1 MDNSFIFH
9 DKGKYIAINL
19 FFSFEQKKN
28 FYARKNIKSQL
39 HCLHNHKIEW
49 YIKYFIN
56 TIILKIIKNHIRL
69 IANAKSSKIIP
80 ILYLHSI
87 YTKDIHPLKQNL
99 D

>member
-19 FFSFEQKKN
+19 LFSFEQKKN

-39 HCLHNHKIEW
+39 HCLFNYKIEW

-56 TIILKIIKNHIRL
+56 TIILKIIKNRIRL

-80 ILYLHSI
+80 RILYLHSI
-87 YTKDIHPLKQNL
+87 YKRYTLKQNL